1 MVPDD
6 QRRVVFLFRNDAQ
19 DGLNAMVRGVGHGHV
34 QVRVQ
39 RHRQRQQEM
48 RKQGER
54 HQHVFQRRDFSVQQ
68 KRRSMGSSGAVVAQV
83 SVDIRPRVAPTTNG
97 LATFPTAAPAVMLK
111 KSVQI
116 HKGIGVPFNVTGG
129 ERGHGT
135 PGKYCERT
143 EKRPKKKGP
152 KKQNE

>member
-1 MVPDD
+1 
-6 QRRVVFLFRNDAQ
+6 
-19 DGLNAMVRGVGHGHV
+19 
-34 QVRVQ
+34 
-39 RHRQRQQEM
+39 
-48 RKQGER
+48 
-54 HQHVFQRRDFSVQQ
+54 
-68 KRRSMGSSGAVVAQV
+68 MGSSGAVVAQV
-83 SVDIRPRVAPTTNG
+83 SVDICPRVAPTTNG

-143 EKRPKKKGP
+143 ERKTKKKEGPP